1 MYLMSRYI
9 KIYQDICYIYNY
21 IVTGRAPSDKTK
33 TTSKW
38 ESQLL
43 NGCPHPFHTWLSH
56 SETVSCFGLHKRILQ
71 RFRTA
76 ATDWT
81 GKSKVTLSLPC
92 PMAARYEY
100 PLPPSPSSL
109 SHNAWRHIGF
119 GSSSWFAHGLA
130 MEDAAWWKIT
140 LVKTKILQIQTPHV
154 ASGDTDCS
162 SGIFSHLSRSF
173 DLARSFRVD
182 CSS

>member
-119 GSSSWFAHGLA
+119 GSCSWFAHGLA

-140 LVKTKILQIQTPHV
+140 LYIYVIYMSFLMEHDKALFVRQVWRVNVHERADHYII
-154 ASGDTDCS
+154 S
-162 SGIFSHLSRSF
+162 SPLF
-173 DLARSFRVD
+173 
-182 CSS
+182 